1 MTNQHSWWQQLGLT
15 VAAVAFYTCIPI
27 PGAGILDF
35 RGVARL
41 APVVD

>member
-1 MTNQHSWWQQLGLT
+1 MIISTHGGNNW
-15 VAAVAFYTCIPI
+15 VDAAAVAFYTCIPI